1 MAISQKAVDFL
12 GRAVEKGRPIP
23 GQSLTN
29 SPDQPYA
36 WERPPEFTEPR
47 QAMYE
52 VFDVLTEPETTA
64 NILISLNRGV
74 GVIDIASITLYGGF
88 IEGKW
93 NADLMMLL
101 MEPTMYMVMALA
113 EKAEIPYQLEAGDDE
128 QSPVMS
134 GDKQIEKVSQA
145 VTSLEDIRK
154 QSVGNVSEQ
163 VVPPEVREMVE
174 EIEIQPSLLARVE
187 KESQPR
193 ESLLA
198 KGEE

>member
-1 MAISQKAVDFL
+1 MESRF
-12 GRAVEKGRPIP
+12 
-23 GQSLTN
+23 N
-29 SPDQPYA
+29 
-36 WERPPEFTEPR
+36 
-47 QAMYE
+47 
-52 VFDVLTEPETTA
+52 DVI
-64 NILISLNRGV
+64 N
-74 GVIDIASITLYGGF
+74 D
-88 IEGKW
+88 
-93 NADLMMLL
+93 
-101 MEPTMYMVMALA
+101 PTMYMIMALA

-174 EIEIQPSLLARVE
+174 EVEIQPSLLARVE